1 MNVGHYGAYI
11 IPAYG
16 LSILVLSALVA
27 ESLLRARRWRRAAE
41 AGRRPKD
48 APAEQ

>member
-16 LSILVLSALVA
+16 LSILVLSALVV
-27 ESLLRARRWRRAAE
+27 ESLLRARRWKRAAE
-41 AGRRPKD
+41 EGRRPKG
-48 APAEQ
+48 APNDQ